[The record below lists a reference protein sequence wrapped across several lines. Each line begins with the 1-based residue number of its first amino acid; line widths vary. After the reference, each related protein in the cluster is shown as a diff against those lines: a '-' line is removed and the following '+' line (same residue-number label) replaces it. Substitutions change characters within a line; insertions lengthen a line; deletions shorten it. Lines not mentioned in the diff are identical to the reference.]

1 MNMCQYLS
9 SAEQRRADH
18 SLNTPALIPEA
29 AEELLLRWD
38 LWLQDTGVFLV
49 G

>member
-9 SAEQRRADH
+9 SSEQRFTDH
-18 SLNTPALIPEA
+18 SLSTPALIPEA

-38 LWLQDTGVFLV
+38 LWQQDIGSIP
-49 G
+49 